1 MTKHA
6 GDRESDDAVSACR
19 VAGSTVG

>member
-19 VAGSTVG
+19 VAG